1 VNVTAAPATSEQPDA
16 APVGGPAATPSAEDL
31 RRVIDAQ
38 RLLACAPTDP
48 ETIFTML
55 AETAQALLGADG
67 ALTAQ
72 LEGEVLVVR
81 ASLGGKAPAPGSVIS
96 VPGTL
101 GGLAVTT
108 QQGQLCGD
116 DWDDP
121 GTDPEINRRTNTRSS
136 VVVPLCHEDAA
147 IGVVAALSQ
156 VPNAF
161 DENDLEMLSMLAEV
175 AAHRLVLA
183 LTRRDSERIRSRSE
197 AALDAMTEG
206 LIATDLTGAVVF
218 ANESAQRI
226 LGIQLDLMH
235 GRGSA
240 GNAWRVVREDGTEVP
255 PESHPMMVALATGE
269 PQRDKV
275 LGVHTADRGL
285 RWLLLNAVPTRGAE
299 GAMTGVVGSF
309 ADITEQRAVT
319 EALRESERRLSAA
332 QRLVGLGTWRVNVH
346 TSEITWSPEMYQVF
360 GLRPDTFHP
369 TTETHRALIHP
380 DDYARL
386 VLMGEEVQRTRLP
399 QQMVV
404 RVLHADGS
412 YRLHWNQCDVALDA
426 AGEVEQL
433 WGTAQDI
440 TGREE
445 FAEALAA
452 SEQHF
457 RVAFDNAPI
466 GMSMI
471 GLVGENRG
479 HYLRANDA
487 FCRMLGYQAHEI
499 PLLSLS
505 TLTHVDDVERDTELF
520 QRILDGETRSVAF
533 GKRFRHRDGRTVF
546 AWLTS
551 AVAQDAQGEPLYL
564 LSHALDVPERRK
576 EQAELERLA
585 LTDTLTGLA
594 NRTLLNDRLDQA
606 LARLHR
612 EASCAALLMLDVD
625 RFKLVNDSLGHQV
638 GDALLVE
645 VASRIEAVTRADATV
660 ARLGGDEFVV
670 LAEGLR
676 SPSEAHAVAVRLL
689 KVLRQPYLL
698 APGTDSIVAT
708 VSIGISVAE
717 SADRTPSDLFR
728 EADLALYRAKDA
740 GRDQYALFDDAL
752 RAKAVARLEAEGLL
766 RRAVTEDLLVPL
778 YQPIIDLT
786 DGRIIGMEVLARIK
800 DPERGLVAPA
810 HFIDVAEE
818 TGLIVEVDARMFELA
833 VGQFAR
839 WSTTEGLSLRRM
851 SVNVSARSLEDP
863 SFVDRLRRAL
873 AWYDVAGSSIRVELT
888 ERSLLT
894 TNPAVRDSLRR
905 IADLDMA
912 VGLDDFG
919 TGYSALAYL
928 QRFYL
933 HFLKIDRSFVSRLGQ
948 SARDD
953 AVVGA
958 VIDLAHAHDLLVI
971 AEGVESTV
979 QLDRLRSMNCDRAQG
994 YLMGKPMTPDLAEAL
1009 VRSEPRW

>member
-1 VNVTAAPATSEQPDA
+1 M
-16 APVGGPAATPSAEDL
+16 PSAKDL

-38 RLLACAPTDP
+38 RLLACAPTNP

-55 AETAQALLGADG
+55 AEASRSLLDADG
-67 ALTAQ
+67 ALAAQVDGDHLVARAGAGANVPPAGAAIPLAGTLAGVAVATHQAQ
-72 LEGEVLVVR
+72 LCLDSW
-81 ASLGGKAPAPGSVIS
+81 A
-96 VPGTL
+96 
-101 GGLAVTT
+101 
-108 QQGQLCGD
+108 
-116 DWDDP
+116 DP
-121 GTDPEINRRTNTRSS
+121 RTDIELNRRTDTRSF
-136 VVVPLCHEDAA
+136 VVVPLLHEGAVV
-147 IGVVAALSQ
+147 GLVAALS
-156 VPNAF
+156 PRPEAF
-161 DENDLEMLSMLAEV
+161 GDNDLEMLSMLAEV

-183 LTRRDSERIRSRSE
+183 LTRQDDQRLQARSE

-206 LIATDLTGAVVF
+206 LMAHDLSGAVVF
-218 ANESAQRI
+218 ANESAGRI
-226 LGIQLDLMH
+226 LGVSQEYMH
-235 GRGSA
+235 GRGSSGA
-240 GNAWRVVREDGTEVP
+240 VTWRIVREDGSDWP
-255 PESHPMMVALATGE
+255 PDRLPHHLALESGE
-269 PQRDKV
+269 AQRNRV
-275 LGVHTADRGL
+275 LGVHTPDHGL
-285 RWLLLNAVPTRGAE
+285 RWCLVNAVPTRDGDAN
-299 GAMTGVVGSF
+299 MTGVVSTF

-319 EALRESERRLSAA
+319 EALRESERRLTAA
-332 QRLVGLGTWRVNVH
+332 QRLVGLGTWEMDLRTDAVV
-346 TSEITWSPEMYQVF
+346 WSTDMYQLV
-360 GLRPDTFHP
+360 GLDPAASPMTLARFTELVHP
-369 TTETHRALIHP
+369 ADL
-380 DDYARL
+380 ARL
-386 VLMGEEVQRTRLP
+386 TEMGEEVRRTRQP
-399 QQMVV
+399 QQMVL
-404 RVLHADGS
+404 RARHADGD
-412 YRLHWNQCDVALDA
+412 YRLLWNQVDVKADA
-426 AGEVEQL
+426 EGAPRQL

-440 TGREE
+440 TGREQ

-471 GLVGENRG
+471 GLVGETRG

-487 FCRMLGYQAHEI
+487 FCRMLGYEAHKI
-499 PLLSLS
+499 PSLSLAQ
-505 TLTHVDDVERDTELF
+505 LTHVDDVGRDTELF
-520 QRILDGETRSVAF
+520 QRILGGETRSVAF
-533 GKRFRHRDGRTVF
+533 EKRFRHRDGHTVF

-551 AVAQDAQGEPLYL
+551 AVAQDAQGNPLYL
-564 LSHALDVPERRK
+564 ISHALDVTERRK

-612 EASCAALLMLDVD
+612 ETTCAALLLLDID

-676 SPSEAHAVAVRLL
+676 SPSESHAVAVRLL
-689 KVLRQPYLL
+689 KVLRQPYTLS
-698 APGTDSIVAT
+698 PGADSIVAT

-717 SADRTPSDLFR
+717 SADRTPSDLYR

-752 RAKAVARLEAEGLL
+752 RARAVARLESESLL

-778 YQPIIDLT
+778 YQPIVDLQ
-786 DGRIIGMEVLARIK
+786 DGQIIGVEVLARIK
-800 DPERGLVAPA
+800 DPDRGLVVPA

-839 WSTTEGLSLRRM
+839 WSTTEGMSLRRM
-851 SVNVSARSLEDP
+851 SANVSARSLEDP

-873 AWYDVAGSSIRVELT
+873 AWYDVEGSSIRVELT

-905 IADLDMA
+905 IADLGIA

-928 QRFYL
+928 QRFHL
-933 HFLKIDRSFVSRLGQ
+933 HFLKIDRSFVGRLGQ

-953 AVVGA
+953 AVVAA
-958 VIDLAHAHDLLVI
+958 VIDLAHAHELLVI
-971 AEGVESTV
+971 AEGVETTI
-979 QLDRLRSMNCDRAQG
+979 QLDRLRSMGCDRAQG
-994 YLMGKPMTPDLAEAL
+994 YLMGRPMAADLVEEL

>member
-1 VNVTAAPATSEQPDA
+1 
-16 APVGGPAATPSAEDL
+16 
-31 RRVIDAQ
+31 
-38 RLLACAPTDP
+38 
-48 ETIFTML
+48 
-55 AETAQALLGADG
+55 
-67 ALTAQ
+67 
-72 LEGEVLVVR
+72 
-81 ASLGGKAPAPGSVIS
+81 
-96 VPGTL
+96 
-101 GGLAVTT
+101 
-108 QQGQLCGD
+108 
-116 DWDDP
+116 
-121 GTDPEINRRTNTRSS
+121 
-136 VVVPLCHEDAA
+136 
-147 IGVVAALSQ
+147 
-156 VPNAF
+156 
-161 DENDLEMLSMLAEV
+161 
-175 AAHRLVLA
+175 
-183 LTRRDSERIRSRSE
+183 
-197 AALDAMTEG
+197 
-206 LIATDLTGAVVF
+206 
-218 ANESAQRI
+218 
-226 LGIQLDLMH
+226 
-235 GRGSA
+235 
-240 GNAWRVVREDGTEVP
+240 
-255 PESHPMMVALATGE
+255 
-269 PQRDKV
+269 
-275 LGVHTADRGL
+275 
-285 RWLLLNAVPTRGAE
+285 
-299 GAMTGVVGSF
+299 
-309 ADITEQRAVT
+309 
-319 EALRESERRLSAA
+319 
-332 QRLVGLGTWRVNVH
+332 LVGLGTWRVNLR
-346 TSEITWSPEMYQVF
+346 TAEITWSPEMYDVF
-360 GLRPDTFHP
+360 GLHPEAFRP

-380 DDYARL
+380 DDYPRL
-386 VLMGEEVQRTRLP
+386 VQMGEEVQRTRVP

-404 RVLHADGS
+404 RVVHADGS
-412 YRLHWNQCDVALDA
+412 YRLHWNQCDVALDD
-426 AGEVEQL
+426 AGEVEHL

-440 TGREE
+440 TGREQ

-471 GLVGENRG
+471 GLVGKSQG
-479 HYLRANDA
+479 QYLRANDA
-487 FCRMLGYQAHEI
+487 FCRMLGYEAREI
-499 PLLSLS
+499 PSLS
-505 TLTHVDDVERDTELF
+505 MTALTHRDDVERDIQQF
-520 QRILDGETRSVAF
+520 QGILDGETRSVAF
-533 GKRFRHRDGRTVF
+533 EKRFRHRDGQTVF

-564 LSHALDVPERRK
+564 ICHALDVTERRK
-576 EQAELERLA
+576 EEAELERLA

-612 EASCAALLMLDVD
+612 ESTCAALLMLDVD

-645 VASRIEAVTRADATV
+645 VASRIEAITRADATA

-689 KVLRQPYLL
+689 KVLRQPYVLS
-698 APGTDSIVAT
+698 PGADSIVAT
-708 VSIGISVAE
+708 VSIGIAVAE
-717 SADRTPSDLFR
+717 SADRTPNDLYR

-786 DGRIIGMEVLARIK
+786 NGRIIGMEVLARIK
-800 DPERGLVAPA
+800 DPDRGLVVPE

-839 WSTTEGLSLRRM
+839 WSTTEGVSLRRM

-863 SFVDRLRRAL
+863 TFVDRLRRAL
-873 AWYDVAGSSIRVELT
+873 AWYAVAGSSIRVELT

-905 IADLDMA
+905 ITDLDVA

-928 QRFYL
+928 QRFHL
-933 HFLKIDRSFVSRLGQ
+933 HFLKIDRTFVSRLGQ

-953 AVVGA
+953 AVVAA

-971 AEGVESTV
+971 AEGVETTA
-979 QLDRLRSMNCDRAQG
+979 QLERLRAMGCDRAQG
-994 YLMGKPMTPDLAEAL
+994 YLMGKPMASDLVEAL
-1009 VRSEPRW
+1009 VRGEPRW

>member
-1 VNVTAAPATSEQPDA
+1 VTAAQATSEQPDA
-16 APVGGPAATPSAEDL
+16 APAGGPAAMPSVTDL

-48 ETIFTML
+48 DTIFTML
-55 AETAQALLGADG
+55 AEAAGTLLAADG

-72 LEGEVLVVR
+72 LDGDQLVAR
-81 ASLGGKAPAPGSVIS
+81 ASVGVKAQPPGAAIPVT
-96 VPGTL
+96 GTL
-101 GGLAVTT
+101 GGLAITT
-108 QQGQLCGD
+108 LQGQVCRDG
-116 DWDDP
+116 WDDP
-121 GTDPEINRRTNTRSS
+121 RTDAEINRRNGARSS
-136 VVVPLCHEDAA
+136 VVVPLVHEGTA
-147 IGVVAALSQ
+147 IGIVTAVSPRPA
-156 VPNAF
+156 AF

-183 LTRRDSERIRSRSE
+183 LTRQDGDRLRARSE
-197 AALDAMTEG
+197 AALAAMTEG
-206 LIATDLTGAVVF
+206 LMAYDLSGAVVF
-218 ANESAQRI
+218 ANESAQQI
-226 LGIQLDLMH
+226 LGVSLDYMQ

-240 GNAWRVVREDGTEVP
+240 DSTWRIIREDGSEWPAET
-255 PESHPMMVALATGE
+255 HPQMVALATGE
-269 PQRDKV
+269 EQRDRV
-275 LGVHTADRGL
+275 LGVHVPDRGL
-285 RWLLLNAVPTRGAE
+285 RWLLVNAVPTRDAE
-299 GAMTGVVGSF
+299 GVMTGVVASF

-319 EALRESERRLSAA
+319 EALRESERRLTAA
-332 QRLVGLGTWRVNVH
+332 QRLVGLGTWEMDLH
-346 TSEITWSPEMYQVF
+346 TDAVLWSTDMYQLL
-360 GLRPDTFHP
+360 GLDP
-369 TTETHRALIHP
+369 TTPMTLPRFTELVHP
-380 DDYARL
+380 ADLARL
-386 VLMGEEVQRTRLP
+386 TEMGQEVQRTRQP
-399 QQMVV
+399 QQMVM
-404 RVLHADGS
+404 RARHTDGDF
-412 YRLHWNQCDVALDA
+412 RLLWNQIDVKVAEDGQPHL
-426 AGEVEQL
+426 L
-433 WGTAQDI
+433 WGTAQDV

-457 RVAFDNAPI
+457 RIAFDNAPI

-471 GLVGENRG
+471 GLVGDTRG

-487 FCRMLGYQAHEI
+487 FCRMLGYEGHEI
-499 PLLSLS
+499 PSMSLAE
-505 TLTHVDDVERDTELF
+505 LTHADDVRRDTELF
-520 QRILDGETRSVAF
+520 QRILGGETRSVAF
-533 GKRFRHRDGRTVF
+533 EKRFRHRDGHTVF

-551 AVAQDAQGEPLYL
+551 AVAQDAQGNPLYL
-564 LSHALDVPERRK
+564 ISHALDVTERRK

-612 EASCAALLMLDVD
+612 EPTCAALLLLDID

-676 SPSEAHAVAVRLL
+676 SPSESHAVAVRLL
-689 KVLRQPYLL
+689 NVLRQPYTLS
-698 APGTDSIVAT
+698 AGADSIVAT

-717 SADRTPSDLFR
+717 SADRTPSDLYR

-752 RAKAVARLEAEGLL
+752 RARAVARLESESLL

-778 YQPIIDLT
+778 YQPIVDLE
-786 DGRIIGMEVLARIK
+786 DGSIIGVEVLARIK
-800 DPERGLVAPA
+800 DPDRGLVVPA

-839 WSTTEGLSLRRM
+839 WSTTEGVSLRRM
-851 SVNVSARSLEDP
+851 SANVSARSLEDP

-873 AWYDVAGSSIRVELT
+873 AWYDVAGSSIRIELT

-905 IADLDMA
+905 ITDLDIA

-928 QRFYL
+928 QRFHL

-948 SARDD
+948 SSRDD
-953 AVVGA
+953 AVVAA
-958 VIDLAHAHDLLVI
+958 VIDLAHAHELLVI
-971 AEGVESTV
+971 AEGVETTV
-979 QLDRLRSMNCDRAQG
+979 QLDLLRSMGCDRAQG
-994 YLMGKPMTPDLAEAL
+994 YLMGRPMAANLIEEL

>member
-1 VNVTAAPATSEQPDA
+1 MTAAQATSEQPDA
-16 APVGGPAATPSAEDL
+16 APAGGPAAMPSVGDL

-48 ETIFTML
+48 DTIFTML
-55 AETAQALLGADG
+55 AEATRTLLAADG

-72 LEGEVLVVR
+72 VDGDQLVAR
-81 ASLGGKAPAPGSVIS
+81 ASVGVTAPPPGDAIPVT
-96 VPGTL
+96 GTL
-101 GGLAVTT
+101 GGLAITT
-108 QQGQLCGD
+108 LKGQLCRDG
-116 DWDDP
+116 WDDP
-121 GTDPEINRRTNTRSS
+121 RTDAEINRRTGTRSS
-136 VVVPLCHEDAA
+136 VVVPLVHEGDA
-147 IGVVAALSQ
+147 IGVVTAVSPRPA
-156 VPNAF
+156 AF

-183 LTRRDSERIRSRSE
+183 LTRQDSDRLRARSE

-206 LIATDLTGAVVF
+206 LMAHDLSGAVVF
-218 ANESAQRI
+218 ANESAQQI
-226 LGIQLDLMH
+226 LGVSLDYMQS
-235 GRGSA
+235 RGSA
-240 GNAWRVVREDGTEVP
+240 DSSWRIVREDGSDWS
-255 PESHPMMVALATGE
+255 PETHPQMLALATGE
-269 PQRDKV
+269 EQRDRV
-275 LGVHTADRGL
+275 LGVHVPDRGL
-285 RWLLLNAVPTRGAE
+285 RWLLVNAVPTRDTDGV
-299 GAMTGVVGSF
+299 MTGVVASF

-319 EALRESERRLSAA
+319 EALRATERRLTAA
-332 QRLVGLGTWRVNVH
+332 QRLVGLGTWEQDLSTDSVV
-346 TSEITWSPEMYQVF
+346 WSPEMFQIF
-360 GLRPDTFHP
+360 GLDPATQPVTLQGFEQLVHP
-369 TTETHRALIHP
+369 ADL
-380 DDYARL
+380 ARL
-386 VLMGEEVQRTRLP
+386 RETGDEVQRTLQP
-399 QQMVV
+399 QQMVFRARHTDGEFRLLWNQIDV
-404 RVLHADGS
+404 RV
-412 YRLHWNQCDVALDA
+412 DA
-426 AGEVEQL
+426 SGQAQQL
-433 WGTAQDI
+433 WGTTQDV
-440 TGREE
+440 TGREQ

-457 RVAFDNAPI
+457 RIAFDNAPI

-471 GLVGENRG
+471 GLVGETRG

-487 FCRMLGYQAHEI
+487 FCRMLGYEAHEI
-499 PLLSLS
+499 PSLSLAE
-505 TLTHVDDVERDTELF
+505 LTHVDDVGRDTELF
-520 QRILDGETRSVAF
+520 QRILGGETRSVAF
-533 GKRFRHRDGRTVF
+533 EKRFRHRDGHTVF

-551 AVAQDAQGEPLYL
+551 AVAQDAQGNPLYL
-564 LSHALDVPERRK
+564 ISHALDVTERRK

-612 EASCAALLMLDVD
+612 EPTCAALLLLDID

-676 SPSEAHAVAVRLL
+676 SPSESHAVAVRLL
-689 KVLRQPYLL
+689 KVLRQPYTLS
-698 APGTDSIVAT
+698 PGADSIVAT

-717 SADRTPSDLFR
+717 SADRTPSDLYR

-752 RAKAVARLEAEGLL
+752 RARAVARLESESLL

-778 YQPIIDLT
+778 YQPMVDLE
-786 DGRIIGMEVLARIK
+786 DGRIIGVEVLARIK
-800 DPERGLVAPA
+800 DPDRGLVVPA

-839 WSTTEGLSLRRM
+839 WSTTEGVSLRRM
-851 SVNVSARSLEDP
+851 SANVSARSLEDP

-873 AWYDVAGSSIRVELT
+873 AWYDVAGSSIRIELT

-905 IADLDMA
+905 ITDLDIA

-928 QRFYL
+928 QRFHL

-948 SARDD
+948 SSRDD
-953 AVVGA
+953 AVVAA
-958 VIDLAHAHDLLVI
+958 VIDLAHAHELLVI
-971 AEGVESTV
+971 AEGVETTV
-979 QLDRLRSMNCDRAQG
+979 QLDRLRSMGCDRAQG
-994 YLMGKPMTPDLAEAL
+994 YLMGRPMASDLVEEL

>member
-1 VNVTAAPATSEQPDA
+1 MTAAQATSEQPDA
-16 APVGGPAATPSAEDL
+16 APAAGAAATPSAADL

-38 RLLACAPTDP
+38 RLLACSPTDP
-48 ETIFTML
+48 ETIFSLL

-67 ALTAQ
+67 ALAAQ
-72 LEGEVLVVR
+72 LAGDVLVAR
-81 ASLGGKAPAPGSVIS
+81 ATVGASTPPLGTVIP
-96 VPGTL
+96 VAGTL

-108 QQGQLCGD
+108 RQAQLCHDG
-116 DWDDP
+116 WDDP
-121 GTDPEINRRTNTRSS
+121 RTDPDINRRTDTRSS
-136 VVVPLCHEDAA
+136 VMVPLIHEDAA
-147 IGVVAALSQ
+147 IGLVAAVSQ
-156 VPNAF
+156 RPGAF
-161 DENDLEMLSMLAEV
+161 DENDTELLSMLAKV

-183 LTRRDSERIRSRSE
+183 LTRQDSERLRSQSE

-206 LIATDLTGAVVF
+206 LLTHDLSGAVVF

-226 LGIQLDLMH
+226 LGIQLDRMH

-240 GNAWRVVREDGTEVP
+240 ESTWRIVREDGSDFA
-255 PESHPMMVALATGE
+255 PESHPQLVALATGE
-269 PQRDKV
+269 PQRDQV
-275 LGVHTADRGL
+275 MGVHTPDNGL
-285 RWLLLNAVPTRGAE
+285 RWLRVNVVPMRDAE
-299 GAMTGVVGSF
+299 GVMTGVVSSF

-319 EALRESERRLSAA
+319 EALRESERRLSAS
-332 QRLVGLGTWRVNVH
+332 QRLVGLGTWRVNLR
-346 TSEITWSPEMYQVF
+346 TDEITWSPEMYQLL

-369 TTETHRALIHP
+369 TRDTHRALIHP
-380 DDYARL
+380 DDYTRL
-386 VLMGEEVQRTRLP
+386 VQMGEDVTRTRLP

-404 RVLHADGS
+404 RIMHADGG
-412 YRLHWNQCDVALDA
+412 YRLHWNQCDVALDS
-426 AGEVEQL
+426 AGQVEHL

-440 TGREE
+440 TGREQ

-471 GLVGENRG
+471 GLVGETRG

-487 FCRMLGYQAHEI
+487 FCRMLGYEAHEI
-499 PLLSLS
+499 PLLSLAS
-505 TLTHVDDVERDTELF
+505 LTHVDDVERDTELF

-533 GKRFRHRDGRTVF
+533 EKRFRHRDGRTVF

-564 LSHALDVPERRK
+564 ISHALDVTERRK

-612 EASCAALLMLDVD
+612 ESSCAALLMLDVD

-689 KVLRQPYLL
+689 KVLRQPYVLS
-698 APGTDSIVAT
+698 PGTDSIVAT

-717 SADRTPSDLFR
+717 SADRTPSDLYR

-752 RAKAVARLEAEGLL
+752 RAKAVARLESESLL

-778 YQPIIDLT
+778 YQPIIDLA
-786 DGRIIGMEVLARIK
+786 DGRIVAMEVLARIK
-800 DPERGLVAPA
+800 DPDRGIVVPE

-839 WSTTEGLSLRRM
+839 WSNAEGLSVRRIT
-851 SVNVSARSLEDP
+851 VNVSARSLEDP

-873 AWYDVAGSSIRVELT
+873 SWYGVAGASIRIELT

-894 TNPAVRDSLRR
+894 TNPAVRDSLCR
-905 IADLDMA
+905 IGELGMA

-928 QRFYL
+928 QRFHL
-933 HFLKIDRSFVSRLGQ
+933 QFLKIDRSFVSRLGQ
-948 SARDD
+948 SLRDD

-958 VIDLAHAHDLLVI
+958 VIDLAHAHELLVI
-971 AEGVESTV
+971 GEGVETTV
-979 QLDRLRSMNCDRAQG
+979 QLDRLRAMGCDRAQG
-994 YLMGKPMTPDLAEAL
+994 YLMGRPMAPDLVEEL
-1009 VRSEPRW
+1009 VRSEPCW

>member
-16 APVGGPAATPSAEDL
+16 APVRGSAATPSAEDL

-38 RLLACAPTDP
+38 RLLACAPTEP
-48 ETIFTML
+48 ETIFIML

-72 LEGEVLVVR
+72 LEGDVLVGR
-81 ASLGGKAPAPGSVIS
+81 AGVGGTAPPAGAQIPVA
-96 VPGTL
+96 GTL

-108 QQGQLCGD
+108 QQPQLCRDG
-116 DWDDP
+116 WDDP
-121 GTDPEINRRTNTRSS
+121 RTNPDINRRTDTRSS
-136 VVVPLCHEDAA
+136 VVVPLVHEDVA
-147 IGVVAALSQ
+147 IGLVAAVS
-156 VPNAF
+156 PRPDAF

-183 LTRRDSERIRSRSE
+183 LTRQ
-197 AALDAMTEG
+197 EG
-206 LIATDLTGAVVF
+206 EHL
-218 ANESAQRI
+218 
-226 LGIQLDLMH
+226 
-235 GRGSA
+235 
-240 GNAWRVVREDGTEVP
+240 
-255 PESHPMMVALATGE
+255 
-269 PQRDKV
+269 
-275 LGVHTADRGL
+275 
-285 RWLLLNAVPTRGAE
+285 
-299 GAMTGVVGSF
+299 
-309 ADITEQRAVT
+309 T
-319 EALRESERRLSAA
+319 EALRESERQLSAA
-332 QRLVGLGTWRVNVH
+332 QRLVGLGTWRQELR
-346 TSEITWSPEMYQVF
+346 SEEITWSPEMYQLL
-360 GLRPDTFHP
+360 GLHPDTFRP
-369 TTETHRALIHP
+369 TPDAHQGLIHP
-380 DDYARL
+380 HDYGRL
-386 VLMGEEVQRTRLP
+386 VQMGLEVRRTLQP
-399 QQMVV
+399 QQMVLRAMHSDGAYRLLWNQV
-404 RVLHADGS
+404 DVGLDGS
-412 YRLHWNQCDVALDA
+412 
-426 AGEVEQL
+426 GEVSYL
-433 WGTAQDI
+433 WGTTQDI

-471 GLVGENRG
+471 GLVGETRG

-487 FCRMLGYQAHEI
+487 FCRMLGYEAHEI
-499 PLLSLS
+499 PLLSLAS
-505 TLTHVDDVERDTELF
+505 LTHVDDVQRDTELF
-520 QRILDGETRSVAF
+520 QRILDGETTSVAF
-533 GKRFRHRDGRTVF
+533 EKRFRHRDGRTVF

-564 LSHALDVPERRK
+564 ISHALDVTERRK

-612 EASCAALLMLDVD
+612 ESSCAALLMLDVD

-645 VASRIEAVTRADATV
+645 VASRIEAVTRADSTV

-689 KVLRQPYLL
+689 KVLRQPYVL

-708 VSIGISVAE
+708 VSIGISIAE

-752 RAKAVARLEAEGLL
+752 RAKAVARLESEGLL

-800 DPERGLVAPA
+800 DPERGLVVPE

-839 WSTTEGLSLRRM
+839 WSATDGLSLRRM

-873 AWYDVAGSSIRVELT
+873 AWYDVPGASIRVELT

-928 QRFYL
+928 QRFHL
-933 HFLKIDRSFVSRLGQ
+933 QFLKIDRSFVSRLGQ

-953 AVVGA
+953 AVVAA

-971 AEGVESTV
+971 AEGVETTV
-979 QLDRLRSMNCDRAQG
+979 QLERLRSMSCDRAQG
-994 YLMGKPMTPDLAEAL
+994 YLMGKPMAPEVVEAM

>member
-1 VNVTAAPATSEQPDA
+1 MTAAQATSEQPDA
-16 APVGGPAATPSAEDL
+16 APAAGPATTPSAQEL

-48 ETIFTML
+48 ETIFIML

-72 LEGEVLVVR
+72 LEGEVLVAR
-81 ASLGGKAPAPGSVIS
+81 ASVGGNAPP
-96 VPGTL
+96 PGTVIPVSGTL
-101 GGLAVTT
+101 VGLAVTT
-108 QQGQLCGD
+108 LQGQLCRDG
-116 DWDDP
+116 WDDP
-121 GTDPEINRRTNTRSS
+121 RTDPEINRRSDTRSS
-136 VVVPLCHEDAA
+136 VVVPLVHEDAA
-147 IGVVAALSQ
+147 IGLVAAVSPRPDAF
-156 VPNAF
+156 VP
-161 DENDLEMLSMLAEV
+161 NDLEMLSMLAEV

-183 LTRRDSERIRSRSE
+183 LTRQEGERLRARSE

-206 LIATDLTGAVVF
+206 LMAHDLSGAVVF
-218 ANESAQRI
+218 ANESAGRI
-226 LGIQLDLMH
+226 LGVSQDFM
-235 GRGSA
+235 RGKGSS
-240 GNAWRVVREDGTEVP
+240 GDDETWRIVREDGTEWP
-255 PESHPMMVALATGE
+255 SDQLPHHRALESGE
-269 PQRDKV
+269 AQRNRV
-275 LGVHTADRGL
+275 LGVHTPDHGL
-285 RWLLLNAVPTRGAE
+285 RWCLVNAVPMRDAE
-299 GAMTGVVGSF
+299 AVMTGVVSTF
-309 ADITEQRAVT
+309 ADITEQRAAT
-319 EALRESERRLSAA
+319 EALRESERHLSAA
-332 QRLVGLGTWRVNVH
+332 QQLVGLGTWQVNLQ
-346 TSEITWSPEMYQVF
+346 TEEITWSPEMYKLL
-360 GLRPDTFHP
+360 GLRPETYQP
-369 TTETHRALIHP
+369 TTETHRTLIHP
-380 DDYARL
+380 DDYGR
-386 VLMGEEVQRTRLP
+386 VLQMGQEVQQTRLP

-404 RVLHADGS
+404 RVMHADGG
-412 YRLHWNQCDVALDA
+412 YRLHWNQCDVALDD
-426 AGEVEQL
+426 AGEVAHL

-440 TGREE
+440 TGREQ

-471 GLVGENRG
+471 GLVGETRG

-487 FCRMLGYQAHEI
+487 FCRMLGYDAHEI
-499 PLLSLS
+499 PSLSLAA
-505 TLTHVDDVERDTELF
+505 LTHVDDVERDTELF

-533 GKRFRHRDGRTVF
+533 EKRFRHRDGRTVF

-564 LSHALDVPERRK
+564 ISHALDVTERRK

-612 EASCAALLMLDVD
+612 ESSCAALLMLDVD

-689 KVLRQPYLL
+689 KVLRQPYVL
-698 APGTDSIVAT
+698 APGADSIVAT

-717 SADRTPSDLFR
+717 SADRTPSDLYR

-752 RAKAVARLEAEGLL
+752 RAKAVARLESEGLL
-766 RRAVTEDLLVPL
+766 RRAVTEDLLIPL

-800 DPERGLVAPA
+800 DPDRGLVVPA

-839 WSTTEGLSLRRM
+839 WSTTKGVSLRRM

-905 IADLDMA
+905 ITELDMA

-928 QRFYL
+928 QRFHL

-948 SARDD
+948 SSRDD
-953 AVVGA
+953 AVVAA

-971 AEGVESTV
+971 AEGVETTV
-979 QLDRLRSMNCDRAQG
+979 QLDRLRSMSCDRAQG
-994 YLMGKPMTPDLAEAL
+994 YLMGKPMAPDLVEEL

>member
-1 VNVTAAPATSEQPDA
+1 M
-16 APVGGPAATPSAEDL
+16 
-31 RRVIDAQ
+31 IDAQ
-38 RLLACAPTDP
+38 RLLACSPTDP
-48 ETIFTML
+48 QTIFIML

-72 LEGEVLVVR
+72 LSGDVLVAR
-81 ASLGGKAPAPGSVIS
+81 ASVGGIGPPAGAQIPVA
-96 VPGTL
+96 GTL

-108 QQGQLCGD
+108 QKPQLCRD
-116 DWDDP
+116 EWDDP
-121 GTDPEINRRTNTRSS
+121 RTDPDINRRTDTRSS
-136 VVVPLCHEDAA
+136 VVVPLVHEDAA
-147 IGVVAALSQ
+147 IGLVAAVS
-156 VPNAF
+156 PRPDAF
-161 DENDLEMLSMLAEV
+161 TENDLEMLSMLAEV

-183 LTRRDSERIRSRSE
+183 LTRQESERLRSRSE

-206 LIATDLTGAVVF
+206 LMAHDLSGAVVF
-218 ANESAQRI
+218 ANESAGRI
-226 LGIQLDLMH
+226 LGVSQEFMQ
-235 GRGSA
+235 GKGSS
-240 GNAWRVVREDGTEVP
+240 GDDETWRIVREDGTEWP
-255 PESHPMMVALATGE
+255 TDQLPHHRALESGE
-269 PQRDKV
+269 AQRNRV
-275 LGVHTADRGL
+275 LGVHTPDHGL
-285 RWLLLNAVPTRGAE
+285 RWCLVNAVPMRDAE
-299 GAMTGVVGSF
+299 AVMTGVVSTF
-309 ADITEQRAVT
+309 ADITEQRAAT
-319 EALRESERRLSAA
+319 EALRESERHLSAA
-332 QRLVGLGTWRVNVH
+332 QQLVGLGTWQVNLQ
-346 TSEITWSPEMYQVF
+346 TEEITWSPEMYKLL
-360 GLRPDTFHP
+360 GLRPETYQP
-369 TTETHRALIHP
+369 TTETHRTLIHP
-380 DDYARL
+380 DDYDR
-386 VLMGEEVQRTRLP
+386 VLQMGQEVQQTRLP

-404 RVLHADGS
+404 RVMHADGG
-412 YRLHWNQCDVALDA
+412 YRLHWNQCDVALDD
-426 AGEVEQL
+426 AGEVAHL

-440 TGREE
+440 TGREQ

-471 GLVGENRG
+471 GLVGETRG

-487 FCRMLGYQAHEI
+487 FCRMLGYDAHEI
-499 PLLSLS
+499 PSLSLAA
-505 TLTHVDDVERDTELF
+505 LTHVDDVERDTELF

-533 GKRFRHRDGRTVF
+533 EKRFRHRDGRTVF

-564 LSHALDVPERRK
+564 ISHALDVTERRK

-612 EASCAALLMLDVD
+612 ESSCAALLMLDVD

-689 KVLRQPYLL
+689 KVLRQPYVL
-698 APGTDSIVAT
+698 APGADSIVAT

-717 SADRTPSDLFR
+717 SADRTPSDLYR

-752 RAKAVARLEAEGLL
+752 RAKAVARLESEGLL
-766 RRAVTEDLLVPL
+766 RRAVTEDLLIPL

-800 DPERGLVAPA
+800 DPERGLVVPA

-839 WSTTEGLSLRRM
+839 WSTTEGVSLRRM

-905 IADLDMA
+905 ITELDMA

-928 QRFYL
+928 QRFHL

-948 SARDD
+948 SSRDD
-953 AVVGA
+953 AVVAA

-971 AEGVESTV
+971 AEGVETTV
-979 QLDRLRSMNCDRAQG
+979 QLDRLRSMSCDRAQG
-994 YLMGKPMTPDLAEAL
+994 YLMGKPMAPDLVEEL